1 MRKSSDHMKACAKTV
16 GKIKESNLPSSFN
29 LFCNSNYLHGFVT
42 QSLQYPSF
50 ESPIQQQKYIRIYL
64 FLRFKNIFEKI

>member
-1 MRKSSDHMKACAKTV
+1 MKACAKTV
-16 GKIKESNLPSSFN
+16 GKVKESNLPSSFN

-50 ESPIQQQKYIRIYL
+50 ESPIQQQK
-64 FLRFKNIFEKI
+64 